1 MLSRLLRAALIP
13 PLLIAATVLLIIGLT
28 DFDLLVAII
37 PRLIVAVVIIGL
49 PVLVVKRI
57 IFPEN
62 SKRR

>member
-28 DFDLLVAII
+28 DFDLLLIII
-37 PRLIVAVVIIGL
+37 PRLIVATVIIGL
-49 PVLVVKRI
+49 PVLIVKRI